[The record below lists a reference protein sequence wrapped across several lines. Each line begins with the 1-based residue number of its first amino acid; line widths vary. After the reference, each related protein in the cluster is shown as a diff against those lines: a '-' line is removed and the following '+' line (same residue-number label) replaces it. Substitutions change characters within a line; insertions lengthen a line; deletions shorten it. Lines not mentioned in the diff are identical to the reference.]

1 VPNPL
6 VVVFDLYALLVFLR
20 LAMTFVVLPRSG
32 LVATIAR
39 AVYAGTEPPL
49 VAIRSVVR
57 PVRFGSTVLD
67 LSPLLLLVVLWLLAS
82 LFIR

>member
-6 VVVFDLYALLVFLR
+6 VVVLDLYALLVFLR
-20 LAMTFVVLPRSG
+20 LVMTFVVVPRSG
-32 LVATIAR
+32 LVATVAR

-49 VAIRSVVR
+49 AAIRAVVR
-57 PVRFGSTVLD
+57 PVRFGSTALD
-67 LSPLLLLVVLWLLAS
+67 LSPVFLLVGLWLLAS